1 MRKSTAKTIRQL
13 ANHTSENAITRRVYR
28 RLKKHYTRLNKAEKT
43 AFMNGAKQMLASNT
57 Q

>member
-1 MRKSTAKTIRQL
+1 MRKSAAKIIRQL
-13 ANHTSENAITRRVYR
+13 TNHTSENAITRRVYR

-43 AFMNGAKQMLASNT
+43 AFMSGAKQMLESNI

>member
-1 MRKSTAKTIRQL
+1 MRKSAAKIIRQL

-43 AFMNGAKQMLASNT
+43 AFMSGAKQMLEPIGV
-57 Q
+57 